1 MISATLPDNEE
12 YRQADLQALRVLDTP
27 PEHRFDRLVNLASDL
42 FNAPI
47 AYIALIDSD
56 RQWFKAKCGLTVDQT
71 GREVS
76 FCGHAI
82 LQDTPLL
89 IPDATEDERFRDN
102 PLVVG
107 EPHLRFY
114 LGVRLRG
121 PGGFNVGTFCIAD
134 RRRREF
140 SDEQVRLFQRL
151 AEVAEHELNMV
162 GVIHTQRDL
171 LEARNELAR
180 TQQKLQNELNEAA
193 EYVAALLPRPMTD
206 GPVRTDFRFLTSSQL
221 GGDLLGYHW
230 LDEERTRLAVYLL
243 DVCGHGV
250 GASLLASSVWQ
261 SLRRQTLPDV
271 AFDDPAD
278 VLSALNRAFPMDQ
291 HNGKFF
297 TVWYGVY
304 HMTSRTL
311 RFATAG
317 HPPAVAFLHGEL
329 LNLGRANLVLGVL
342 ENPGYQNDS
351 ISLPPDSR
359 VYLFSDG
366 VYEAKDPQGKAFGRG
381 RLQNV
386 LAEAQQLHAEQSRAE
401 FVIQALRT
409 WKQNRDFEDDVSL
422 LELHLPD

>member
-1 MISATLPDNEE
+1 MIAATLPDNET
-12 YRQADLQALRVLDTP
+12 YRLADLQALRVLDTP
-27 PEHRFDRLVNLASDL
+27 PEHRFDRLVDLAADL
-42 FNAPI
+42 FDVPI

-89 IPDATEDERFRDN
+89 IPDATEDDRFRDN
-102 PLVVG
+102 PLVTG

-121 PGGFNVGTFCIAD
+121 PNGFNVGTFCLAD

-180 TQQKLQNELNEAA
+180 TQQQLQNELNEAA
-193 EYVAALLPRPMTD
+193 EYVAALLPTPMTD
-206 GPVRTDFRFLTSSQL
+206 GPIRTDFRFLTSSQL

-230 LDEERTRLAVYLL
+230 LDDAKSQLAVYLL

-261 SLRRQTLPDV
+261 SLRRQTLREV
-271 AFDDPAD
+271 SFDDPAG
-278 VLSALNRAFPMDQ
+278 VLGALNRAFPMDQ

-297 TVWYGVY
+297 TLWYGVY
-304 HMTSRTL
+304 DVPSRSI
-311 RFATAG
+311 RYATAG
-317 HPPAVAFLHGEL
+317 HPPAAAFVHGEL
-329 LNLGRANLVLGVL
+329 LNLGRANLVVGVL
-342 ENPGYQNDS
+342 DDPIYRNDS

-366 VYEAKDPQGKAFGRG
+366 VYEAKDPDGKAFGRD
-381 RLQNV
+381 RLQDV
-386 LAEAQQLHAEQSRAE
+386 LAEAQQLPAPQSRTE
-401 FVIQALRT
+401 FVIQALRE
-409 WKQNRDFEDDVSL
+409 WKGYRPLEDDVSL
-422 LELHLPD
+422 LELHVPG